1 MKIDKN
7 RIKLLVYDFD
17 GVMTD
22 NKVYIDE
29 KGKEMVRVNRADGL
43 GVAEIKK
50 LGIKQVIISTEK
62 NTVVSVRARKLGISC
77 LQGIADKKIALIDYC
92 RKYNFVLK
100 YVAYVGNDINDKE
113 AMEIVGTTI
122 CPADAHES
130 IKTISDFTLK
140 ATGGNGVIR
149 EFLDFITNKK
159 GE

>member
-1 MKIDKN
+1 
-7 RIKLLVYDFD
+7 
-17 GVMTD
+17 
-22 NKVYIDE
+22 
-29 KGKEMVRVNRADGL
+29 
-43 GVAEIKK
+43 
-50 LGIKQVIISTEK
+50 
-62 NTVVSVRARKLGISC
+62 